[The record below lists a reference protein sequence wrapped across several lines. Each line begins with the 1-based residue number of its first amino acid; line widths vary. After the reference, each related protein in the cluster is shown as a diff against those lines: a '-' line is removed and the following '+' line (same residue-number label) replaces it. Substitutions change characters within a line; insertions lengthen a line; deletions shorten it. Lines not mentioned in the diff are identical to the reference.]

1 MMTFSSL
8 WQCWN
13 NSLLSIFLSFSQN
26 IQQSCLVCL
35 VLSKW
40 LAIKSESLFQVH
52 TVHMSLTLLR
62 NFFLPILTPRV
73 TWYAHPSQVISLE
86 SLPLLLWQKKGLHSS
101 PLFSPTT
108 ANCTHTP
115 ISVLSSLARPKFLEG
130 RKCVCL
136 VPQFQHSYNAWHF
149 MGVK

>member
-13 NSLLSIFLSFSQN
+13 NSLLSISLSFSQN

-35 VLSKW
+35 VLSRW

-73 TWYAHPSQVISLE
+73 TWCAHPSQVISLE
-86 SLPLLLWQKKGLHSS
+86 SLPLLLWQKKASILL
-101 PLFSPTT
+101 LFSLQPLPTVL
-108 ANCTHTP
+108 THP
-115 ISVLSSLARPKFLEG
+115 SVCYLLLLDLSSCLLSATIPTFLQCLALHG
-130 RKCVCL
+130 C
-136 VPQFQHSYNAWHF
+136 
-149 MGVK
+149 